1 MQVAS
6 IFSGIG
12 GFEVGLAAAGHT
24 TRLMCEIEPG
34 ALSVLRSRVAGD
46 AQICEDVTEL
56 RRIPPEIDL
65 LVAGFPCINLSLAGF
80 KQGIDGP
87 QSSLVRHVFRL
98 LERKRVGT
106 IVLENVPF
114 MLHLNHGDGML
125 ILLDEFERLGYRWAY
140 RVVDALGFGLPQ
152 RRERVFLVAS
162 RVVDPATILFADNYE
177 CGPAVPTSKRRA
189 TGIYWTEGVRGLGWA
204 EEALPTLKGGSTIGI
219 ASPPAIWIEGEG
231 FYLPDIRDA
240 ERMQGFTAGWTEPAQ
255 AVTRPGHRWKLV
267 GNAVST
273 LVVEWIGRRLAS
285 NSGSYERGMDWP
297 FDRFQSLPTAAWSDG
312 KGRFGAVRVT
322 KWAAARTRRPLL
334 SWLDYP
340 VRPLSLRAA
349 SGLLERTRRSKL
361 RFRDGFLDDLDTYVR
376 RMQKQAVAS

>member
-12 GFEVGLAAAGHT
+12 GFEVGLEAAGHT
-24 TRLMCEIEPG
+24 TRLLCEIEPG
-34 ALSVLRSRVAGD
+34 ALSVLRHRVAGE
-46 AQICEDVTEL
+46 AEICEDVTEL
-56 RRIPPEIDL
+56 RRIPPEVDL
-65 LVAGFPCINLSLAGF
+65 LVAGFPCINLSLAGY

-162 RVVDPATILFADNYE
+162 RDVDPAAVLFADNHE
-177 CGPAVPTSKRRA
+177 FGPAVPKAKRCA
-189 TGIYWTEGVRGLGWA
+189 TGFYWTEGVRGLGWA
-204 EEALPTLKGGSTIGI
+204 DEALPTLKGGSTIGI
-219 ASPPAIWIEGEG
+219 ASPPAIWVEGDG

-240 ERMQGFTAGWTEPAQ
+240 ERMQGFEARWTEPAE

-273 LVVEWIGRRLAS
+273 RAAEWIGRRLLTAPT
-285 NSGSYERGMDWP
+285 NYDGGLDWP
-297 FDRFQSLPTAAWSDG
+297 LARFKTLPSAAWSDG
-312 KGRFGAVRVT
+312 SSRYGAVRIS
-322 KWAAARTRRPLL
+322 KWAAAKGRPSLL
-334 SWLDYP
+334 SWLEYP
-340 VRPLSLRAA
+340 LRPLSLRAA
-349 SGLLERTRRSKL
+349 SGLLDRTGRSKL
-361 RFRDGFLDDLDTYVR
+361 RFRDGFLDDLRAHVLSQ
-376 RMQKQAVAS
+376 QKKAVAS